1 VKRTDD
7 VFEAFELARK
17 STSRRMHLVLVGDG
31 PERGTLERKVRKH
44 GAQDCVHFLGRQ
56 EAVEEILPRAD
67 VFLMPSET
75 ESFGLS
81 ALEAMACGV
90 PVVCTNVGG
99 LPEIVEHG
107 KEGFLCAVGDVE
119 SMANSIVALVDCDER
134 SCEYAAAARKKALN
148 FEQSRVVPQYENLY
162 RTLVEV

>member
-1 VKRTDD
+1 
-7 VFEAFELARK
+7 
-17 STSRRMHLVLVGDG
+17 MHLVLVGDG
-31 PERGTLERKVRKH
+31 PERGSLERKVRRY

-56 EAVEEILPRAD
+56 EAVEEILPLAD

-119 SMANSIVALVDCDER
+119 SMANSIIALVDCDEH
-134 SCEYAAAARKKALN
+134 SCGYAAAARKKALN
-148 FEQSRVVPQYENLY
+148 FEQSRIVPQYENLY